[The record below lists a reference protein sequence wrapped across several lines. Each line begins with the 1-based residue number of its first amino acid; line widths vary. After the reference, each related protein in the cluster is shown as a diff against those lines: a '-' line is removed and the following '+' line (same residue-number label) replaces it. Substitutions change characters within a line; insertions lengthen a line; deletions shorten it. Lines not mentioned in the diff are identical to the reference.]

1 MTHAQKPSVDS
12 EMHELNAEADLLEQK
27 TTVVPV
33 GANGEDTRLQAH
45 NSDPDAQAMVIE
57 SLRSQVQDLFS
68 QVTQLNNKLVRSYD
82 RVSDLEDE
90 LHVTSSNLRQA
101 TLKISQLELE
111 RTQHLSALSTGLL
124 VEKSHVTAELTR
136 LMEKA
141 TEEAARRGQAESAR
155 AEIETELDDLS
166 AGLFNQANTMV
177 AEARI
182 AEARSARKLEETEA
196 ALRSAEEV
204 VGALQAQMQAL
215 QSEKEQAERRVEDMR
230 VRMGKGKWVDR
241 SPEGPRAMKRQLL
254 SSHVPYHEF
263 LIFVSHL
270 RAIRPASVQPPAM
283 STLLPLPLLAR
294 LVAEDSDP
302 TVRLDL
308 APSLNWLS
316 RRSVIAAI
324 HSGQL
329 TVEPMPFTTLLE
341 ELAPPN
347 IPASSHHTHIACALC
362 GMPIYST
369 SSDSPASTPTTP
381 NPPRSASQSASWST
395 NLFKNVRAGELNL
408 SASFSRQSA
417 QFGPPSA
424 EPPSQLYIFRLDAT
438 TTGLPVSLPMSQ
450 QQSTPPRQSIYPLCT
465 TGWCLARLRST
476 CSLWAF
482 VRTSIVEKVWEEPP
496 MATPNGHAKP
506 GVNGAEHGHDGP
518 NGVVTD
524 SKQSIMQ
531 APPRRTKMGLGSLW
545 GTMQRSL
552 SGTREPEK
560 DKAAEAAKPKD
571 DGRPKLPPRDPSRK
585 TLPPPPPSHPAVSH
599 TPKDSVSSV
608 HRVPPPFK
616 EPNPSPSPSPA
627 PTPAPVSA
635 TPGVPPPLPK
645 RNRGRE
651 TRSATPEIEQKP
663 QANGIPT
670 REANSSSEPAKQE
683 TPAEPMQTSDE
694 SSASKPEVTGEDAPK
709 QQDTP
714 EETTVTP
721 KPELTVLPTTM
732 SRATSNDS
740 FTTPTEELAPPLDV
754 SVAAASVSFP
764 SSQESSPVAQD
775 KAAAPESTAAT
786 DASSVN
792 AATPAPSVPSG
803 PPSRTGSPAP
813 PPIPRRAAART
824 RPLSTLVPQNAKADE
839 TPAAPAPEQP
849 TVDAPISEATAPS
862 QDAAVV
868 EESIPVTAEP
878 EQLPRAEEEV
888 HLAHAQPASD
898 TPTAAAAVDEE
909 SEEPAK
915 AEEVAPAGDAE
926 ERHLNGD
933 APPADAISVPESNAT
948 VVAVDPVEAEA
959 EAKDEQGQYVGEST
973 WEERTYKELVRLREE
988 MFWARVGAA
997 VH

>member
-1 MTHAQKPSVDS
+1 MTHAYKPSVDS
-12 EMHELNAEADLLEQK
+12 EMHELNAEADLLELK
-27 TTVVPV
+27 TTVVPG
-33 GANGEDTRLQAH
+33 GANGEDTILQTH
-45 NSDPDAQAMVIE
+45 NTDPDAQAMVIE
-57 SLRSQVQDLFS
+57 SLRAQVQDLFS

-124 VEKSHVTAELTR
+124 VEKSHVTTELTR

-155 AEIETELDDLS
+155 AEIEQELDDLS
-166 AGLFNQANTMV
+166 ANLFNQANIMV

-182 AEARSARKLEETEA
+182 AEARSARKLEETEV

-215 QSEKEQAERRVEDMR
+215 QAEKEQADRRVEDMR

-241 SPEGPRAMKRQLL
+241 SPDGPRAMQHQLL

-263 LIFVSHL
+263 LVFVSHL

-316 RRSVIAAI
+316 RRSVFAAI

-329 TVEPMPFTTLLE
+329 TVEPMQFTTLLE

-347 IPASSHHTHIACALC
+347 IPASSHHTHISCALC

-381 NPPRSASQSASWST
+381 NGPRSASQSASWST

-408 SASFSRQSA
+408 PTPFSRQSA

-438 TTGLPVSLPMSQ
+438 TSGLPVSLPMSQ

-482 VRTSIVEKVWEEPP
+482 VRTSVVEKVWEEPP
-496 MATPNGHAKP
+496 VAAPNVNDKP
-506 GVNGAEHGHDGP
+506 GVNGAEHKHDGP
-518 NGVVTD
+518 NGVVSD
-524 SKQSIMQ
+524 NKQPTMQ
-531 APPRRTKMGLGSLW
+531 APPRKTKMGLGSLW

-552 SGTREPEK
+552 SGSP
-560 DKAAEAAKPKD
+560 APEAAKPKED
-571 DGRPKLPPRDPSRK
+571 VRPKLPPRDPSRK
-585 TLPPPPPSHPAVSH
+585 TLPPPPPSHPA
-599 TPKDSVSSV
+599 DS
-608 HRVPPPFK
+608 R
-616 EPNPSPSPSPA
+616 PSPSPSPA
-627 PTPAPVSA
+627 PTSAPVSA

-651 TRSATPEIEQKP
+651 TRSATPEVEQKV
-663 QANGIPT
+663 QENGVSDVDMNP
-670 REANSSSEPAKQE
+670 SSEPAKE
-683 TPAEPMQTSDE
+683 EIPAEPVVS
-694 SSASKPEVTGEDAPK
+694 
-709 QQDTP
+709 QDTTP
-714 EETTVTP
+714 EDPAVTP
-721 KPELTVLPTTM
+721 KPELTILPTTM

-740 FTTPTEELAPPLDV
+740 FATPTEELAPPLDV
-754 SVAAASVSFP
+754 SVAAASVALP

-775 KAAAPESTAAT
+775 
-786 DASSVN
+786 N
-792 AATPAPSVPSG
+792 APSPDESNVSNDIPSAEATTAVSG
-803 PPSRTGSPAP
+803 IPSAPRDDAVSSRTGSPVP
-813 PPIPRRAAART
+813 PPLPRRAAARA
-824 RPLSTLVPQNAKADE
+824 RPTSILVPEEPAKTDGAGAAPPSEE
-839 TPAAPAPEQP
+839 TAAPAPEQP
-849 TVDAPISEATAPS
+849 SVSVPTSEAAEAPS
-862 QDAAVV
+862 QDANII
-868 EESIPVTAEP
+868 EEPIPVTAEP
-878 EQLPRAEEEV
+878 ESLARAEAEEIPSADV
-888 HLAHAQPASD
+888 QPPSE
-898 TPTAAAAVDEE
+898 TPAAAVGEEEPTKTEETPAAVAEE
-909 SEEPAK
+909 S
-915 AEEVAPAGDAE
+915 
-926 ERHLNGD
+926 HLNGD
-933 APPADAISVPESNAT
+933 VSLADAVSVSESNAT
-948 VVAVDPVEAEA
+948 AVIADPVAE
-959 EAKDEQGQYVGEST
+959 EAKDERSQDNGQYVGDST